1 VGIFIIDKIIG
12 MKKITDIEKQRILEL
27 HQNTPMKP
35 FLFEQPSPIVIQGS
49 GNDSW
54 EYKKENNRYF
64 TRKKGSDKWIDLSN
78 QPIPNY
84 NVAKLIFKD
93 DIPNPSSKTNKS
105 NDNVKELEN
114 FRTWVKNKYP
124 KLADFLKVDGG
135 VEDLKNAMNYKLRIG
150 EVEKTLSN
158 WYEESKTKIDSKTLT
173 PNFEY
178 QYDWNNQITSS
189 SYGNLPDYKLTDEE
203 RKEQD
208 HLGLAILAL
217 GTAFIPVVGPFISAG
232 ISAYDAM
239 KYYEEGDSRSAG
251 LSGLFS
257 VLPLIGPI
265 VKSVPV
271 LSKLGQSGMMKIA
284 EKFNAGGFNSL
295 TPGEKE
301 IVKQIGKTL
310 ESKQGKDAL
319 DLWVKNRANYILSSK
334 GKDLFKSAEQLNR
347 FKKIAEN
354 GLLLGGFGLTYG
366 TYHPTYDLIVGK
378 SGSLIDYLKNYQIN
392 YDQAVSSFHA
402 TPNSKEDLDKMY
414 NALTDKEFLWRPGK
428 PVLLKYQTK
437 KYKLN
442 IKNIVDSLETITNR
456 QGYDDRIEGTFGTP
470 TGYVNDTNHYKFIG
484 GKFYVKNRTEDDD
497 KWQEVKDSKKITELE
512 KMFKEKGL
520 VKDETNYVYVK

>member
-93 DIPNPSSKTNKS
+93 DIPNPSSKS
-105 NDNVKELEN
+105 VDNRKELEN
-114 FRTWVKNKYP
+114 FRNWVKTKYP
-124 KLADFLKVDGG
+124 KLANFLKVDGDM
-135 VEDLKNAMNYKLRIG
+135 EDLKNAMNYKLRIG
-150 EVEKTLSN
+150 EVEKPLSN
-158 WYEESKTKIDSKTLT
+158 WYEESKTKIDDKLT

-178 QYDWNNQITSS
+178 QYDWNDQITSS
-189 SYGNLPDYKLTDEE
+189 SYGNRPDYGLTDEE
-203 RKEQD
+203 KKEQD
-208 HLGLAILAL
+208 HLGLAIMAL

-232 ISAYDAM
+232 ISAYDTM
-239 KYYEEGDSRSAG
+239 KYYNEGDYRGAG
-251 LSGLFS
+251 LSGLFTA
-257 VLPLIGPI
+257 LPLIGPI
-265 VKSVPV
+265 TKSIPA
-271 LSKLGQSGMMKIA
+271 LSKLGKSGMMKIA
-284 EKFNAGGFNSL
+284 EKFNAGGFKSL

-310 ESKQGKDAL
+310 ESKQGKEVL
-319 DLWVKNRANYILSSK
+319 DTWVKNRANYLLNTK

-347 FKKIAEN
+347 FKNVAEN
-354 GLLLGGFGLTYG
+354 GLLLGGFGLTY
-366 TYHPTYDLIVGK
+366 TMYNPTYDLILGK
-378 SGSLIDYLKNYQIN
+378 SGSLIDYLKNYSIDYN
-392 YDQAVSSFHA
+392 QAVASFNA
-402 TPNSKEDLDKMY
+402 SPDSKDDLDKMY
-414 NALTDKEFLWRPGK
+414 GALTDKEYPWRPGK

-437 KYKLN
+437 KYKQN
-442 IKNIVDSLETITNR
+442 IKNIVDSLETIVNR
-456 QGYDDRIEGTFGTP
+456 QSYDDRIEGTFGTP
-470 TGYVNDTNHYKFIG
+470 TGYVNDPNHYKFIG
-484 GKFYVKNRTEDDD
+484 GKFYVKIRTEDDD
-497 KWQEVKDSKKITELE
+497 KWEEVKDSKKITELE

-520 VKDETNYVYVK
+520 VKDETNYVFVK